1 MYVRQRLSSEP
12 DRYRGR
18 RRVPTPPRSRY
29 AVVGAAAFVGAGVV
43 AIGAASNLPDVKDVD
58 PSVMAGLQ
66 TARVP
71 AADLESRTEDAE
83 RANRS
88 AERGSEEQAST
99 LSAEEAAEQAWMLP
113 LSDYTF
119 TSGYGLRGEKNLHA
133 GIDLA
138 AVEGTPFKAIRGG
151 TVTQAGYY
159 GGYGF
164 AVTIKTDDN
173 VEMIYAHSRRV
184 LVNKGDTVKTG
195 QVIGLVGNSG
205 ASYGTHLH
213 IETHVDGEPTD
224 PIPLLRDHGVD
235 IKLKIESVYGNL
247 AAS

>member
-1 MYVRQRLSSEP
+1 MFVRQRLSSEP

-43 AIGAASNLPDVKDVD
+43 ALGAAANLPDAKAVD
-58 PSVMAGLQ
+58 PQVLQGLE
-66 TARVP
+66 TARVTDDI
-71 AADLESRTEDAE
+71 ADRNADAQ

-88 AERGSEEQAST
+88 AERGSDDAAV
-99 LSAEEAAEQAWMLP
+99 LSEEEATEQAWLLP
-113 LSDYTF
+113 LEEYTF
-119 TSGYGLRGEKNLHA
+119 TSPYGMRFEKLHA

-138 AVEGTPFKAIRGG
+138 TAEGTPYRAIHGG
-151 TVTQAGYY
+151 TVTAAGYN
-159 GGYGF
+159 GGYGYS
-164 AVTIKTDDN
+164 VTVKTDDGI
-173 VEMIYAHSRRV
+173 EMIYAHSRR
-184 LVNKGDTVKTG
+184 LLVKTG
-195 QVIGLVGNSG
+195 DVVKPGQPLGEVGNTG

-224 PIPLLRDHGVD
+224 PIPLLRANGVD
-235 IKLKIESVYGNL
+235 IKLKIESLYGNL